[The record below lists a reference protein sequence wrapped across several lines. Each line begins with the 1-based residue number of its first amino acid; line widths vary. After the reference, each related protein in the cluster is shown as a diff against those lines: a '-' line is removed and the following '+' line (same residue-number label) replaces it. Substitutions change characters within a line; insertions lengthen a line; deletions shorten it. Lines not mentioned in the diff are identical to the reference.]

1 MKDYFKEIFIGGKS
15 LLVGLGVTF
24 KAAISPIVT
33 VQYPREKID
42 VTPNIRCHIDLVP
55 NPHGGDIQCIAC
67 GMCERACPSGC
78 IEVITQKKEG
88 EKGKT
93 LSAFKLDFTKC
104 SLCGICVE
112 SCPKDAIYFSNEYE
126 LASFSK
132 DDFHFDLLQ
141 RLKERK

>member
-1 MKDYFKEIFIGGKS
+1 
-15 LLVGLGVTF
+15 
-24 KAAISPIVT
+24 
-33 VQYPREKID
+33 
-42 VTPNIRCHIDLVP
+42 
-55 NPHGGDIQCIAC
+55 
-67 GMCERACPSGC
+67 
-78 IEVITQKKEG
+78 
-88 EKGKT
+88 
-93 LSAFKLDFTKC
+93 